1 MNSVLLLARLL
12 LSATFALAGISKLA
26 DRAGTRQSILD
37 FGVPA
42 FLASP
47 LVVLLPLLELLC
59 AAALLPA
66 SSSLWG
72 AAGTLMLLLAFI
84 AGISVNLVR
93 GRRPDCH
100 CFGQLHSSPVGWKTL
115 TRNSAL
121 SGMAALV
128 VWQGRENPAPSYLRW
143 FVSLSSSEIAALSI
157 LVLAFLWAWSL
168 FHLLRQNGRLL
179 LRLEAVEA
187 KLGLDVPAPPGLPLD
202 SPAPFFR
209 LNTIDEGVVSLDSLR
224 ASHDNLLLIFTE
236 PQCEPCEALL
246 PDVAQW
252 QREFAGRLSVVLIS
266 RGSEEDNRAKA
277 LRHNLRNILLQ
288 PARETAEAYR
298 AEATPSAVF
307 VKAGKIASPVSVGAD
322 SIRELVA
329 AAAALT
335 PGETVPELAFP
346 DLNGQRVNFQ
356 DLRDRH
362 TLIMFW
368 NPSCGFCQEMLE
380 DVKTWER
387 NAAPDAPR
395 LLVISTG
402 DVETNRAQGFR
413 APVLLDQ
420 KFEAGRLFGADGTPA
435 AVMLDPQGRVASKV
449 GVGAAD
455 VLSLTRWSRN
465 GALK

>member
-37 FGVPA
+37 FGAPA

-47 LVVLLPLLELLC
+47 LVVLLPVLELLC
-59 AAALLPA
+59 AAALFPA
-66 SSSLWG
+66 GTSLWG
-72 AAGTLMLLLAFI
+72 AAGTLVLLLVFI

-100 CFGQLHSSPVGWKTL
+100 CFGQLHSSPVGWKTIV
-115 TRNSAL
+115 RNSAL
-121 SGMAALV
+121 SGLAVLV
-128 VWQGRENPAPSYLRW
+128 IWQGRENRAPSYLRE
-143 FVSLSSSEIAALSI
+143 FASLSTLEITSLSI
-157 LVLAFLWAWSL
+157 LVLSVLWVWSL
-168 FHLLRQNGRLL
+168 FHLLQQNGRLL

-187 KLGLDVPAPPGLPLD
+187 KLGLDVPAPPGLPVD

-209 LNTIDEGVVSLDSLR
+209 LNTLDEGVVSLDSLR
-224 ASHDNLLLIFTE
+224 AVHDNVLLIFTE

-252 QREFAGRLSVVLIS
+252 QREFSGRLSVVLIS
-266 RGSEEDNRAKA
+266 RGSAEANRAKA
-277 LRHNLRNILLQ
+277 LRHDLRNILLQ
-288 PARETAEAYR
+288 SERETAEAYR
-298 AEATPSAVF
+298 AEATPSAVL
-307 VKAGKIASPVSVGAD
+307 VKAGKISSPIAAGSD
-322 SIRELVA
+322 SIRALVA
-329 AAAALT
+329 AATSLA
-335 PGETVPELAFP
+335 PGEQIPPLAFP
-346 DLNGQRVNFQ
+346 DLDGKSFSFE

-362 TLIMFW
+362 TLLMFW
-368 NPSCGFCQEMLE
+368 NPSCGFCQEMLD

-387 NAAPDAPR
+387 NASPDAPR

-455 VLSLTRWSRN
+455 VLALTRWPRN
-465 GALK
+465 GTLK